1 MQQGMREGKPRGLE
15 DEIFVEEEVDV
26 YGAIGIAI
34 LVTLLP
40 SA

>member
-1 MQQGMREGKPRGLE
+1 MQQGMRESKPRGLE

-26 YGAIGIAI
+26 YRTIGLASF
-34 LVTLLP
+34 VTLLP